1 MKVSR
6 RSMKHV
12 TRCICTVALTL
23 FVGGIVWA
31 QGATQ
36 TGAVLEIKGTV
47 SKTVGDVTQHRNV
60 DLVVTDGKIH
70 SGVSRTSP
78 CDGISSD
85 SYVLQGGSPTGC
97 DNESDGSPFET
108 SQTNGTYTFKA
119 VATPTQPG
127 YQFNVETSYTT
138 EGCNHNESICAAPD
152 TGFVK
157 VSNGGDSSFTGVISL
172 GGNAGNTDQAGCPSS
187 NEQPLDSVTF
197 GDSYYSPALP
207 PGGDTI
213 LALSSD
219 SSGCGG
225 FQSDTTAGEIKPVA
239 PGTTTVL
246 LPDGPLTQSITFP
259 ASTQMGGVAKMRDV
273 LRLVDGAVCDAT
285 VAAGNPG
292 DTTYFGGSSIPGPP
306 AANPRC
312 LRVSGNDAAII
323 TNECFDAAGNQFP
336 DCTTIN
342 QSVANPALIGLD
354 SQYSSSLDPTS
365 GAYVIAHDDDSHL
378 IGHVPGPDWTNITKS
393 FQPGCTTPPCGSGGG
408 GKRLNGQETVIDL
421 NLDCQLLAFTI
432 TPRSGAP
439 TVPPGGLVT
448 VAGNIRGCSPQPGSS
463 TNGYGLLTFTF
474 EGPHKQGGVCTQTR
488 VSLPPPPKPGAQ
500 QGGFPV
506 RLAPVGF
513 NRSFSFLLP
522 VPSNACTGLFKFST
536 TIKSGTVFY
545 NNTAPL
551 TVQ

>member
-47 SKTVGDVTQHRNV
+47 SQGDAVKNI
-60 DLVVTDGKIH
+60 DLFITDSQIH
-70 SGVSRTSP
+70 SGAPRSSP
-78 CDGISSD
+78 CDEILSD
-85 SYVLQGGSPTGC
+85 SYVLQGGSPSGC
-97 DNESDGSPFET
+97 DNEPGDPSFE
-108 SQTNGTYTFKA
+108 
-119 VATPTQPG
+119 VTQSHGQYSFTTESSPG
-127 YQFNVETSYTT
+127 YRLDVTT
-138 EGCNHNESICAAPD
+138 EYHYEGCNTAVTVCASPD
-152 TGFVK
+152 TGFLTVTN
-157 VSNGGDSSFTGVISL
+157 NGLSTFTG
-172 GGNAGNTDQAGCPSS
+172 
-187 NEQPLDSVTF
+187 
-197 GDSYYSPALP
+197 
-207 PGGDTI
+207 TI
-213 LALSSD
+213 TLSGK
-219 SSGCGG
+219 SSGCGTVSDSSTGSLSPGDGPDSPGGSVTLVLPTGPPDSDYISPSDSSSCGG
-225 FQSDTTAGEIKPVA
+225 FSSNVTVGEIKPVA

-292 DTTYFGGSSIPGPP
+292 DTAYFGGSSIPGPP

-342 QSVANPALIGLD
+342 QSVPNPALIGLD